1 MDVIFVRH
9 ASAQDKSEVSEDSQR
24 RLTDKGRTEARTT
37 ARAIR
42 ELGEKISV
50 VLTSP
55 AVRAVETAEM
65 LADEH
70 GADRIE
76 QAQML
81 AHPAD
86 AEAVR
91 GRLQQ
96 LLAEGVECVAM
107 VGHSPSLD
115 HCVGE
120 LVAAQPK
127 IGVSLSKAGAACVEL
142 PSDYPNAAPELRWV
156 MRREILAKLVGQ

>member
-1 MDVIFVRH
+1 MEVIFVRH
-9 ASAQDKSEVSEDSQR
+9 ASAQDESEVSEDSQR

-37 ARAIR
+37 AKALR
-42 ELGEKISV
+42 ELGVKPAL

-55 AVRAVETAEM
+55 AVRAVETAEI

-70 GADRIE
+70 GGARVE
-76 QAQML
+76 KAQML

-86 AEAVR
+86 SGAVR
-91 GRLQQ
+91 SRLQQ
-96 LLAEGVECVAM
+96 LLAEGVECVAL

-127 IGVSLSKAGAACVEL
+127 IGVSLSKGGAACVDL
-142 PSDYPNAAPELRWV
+142 PAEYPNASPELLWL
-156 MRREILAKLVGQ
+156 MRREILAKIAGC